1 MNIKMRKKIISYTT
15 QLLLILFLSSSCIYL
30 AKEISRTAKETELTE
45 PIATKDFVFR
55 SVLDKKNPGTLSI
68 KGNDNEVINVYLL
81 EGTLYKTIAVK
92 KGEMKK
98 VRLPS
103 GYYEISRAGGPS
115 YWMIVCP
122 EGKTI
127 LE

>member
-1 MNIKMRKKIISYTT
+1 MRKKIISYTT

-30 AKEISRTAKETELTE
+30 AKEISRTAKETEL
-45 PIATKDFVFR
+45 KDFVFR

>member
-1 MNIKMRKKIISYTT
+1 MDIKMRKKIISYTT

-92 KGEMKK
+92 K

>member
-1 MNIKMRKKIISYTT
+1 MRKKIISYTT

-92 KGEMKK
+92 K

>member
-1 MNIKMRKKIISYTT
+1 MRDVGDEILLHFVKSRQLIRSFVQRRRKIYG
-15 QLLLILFLSSSCIYL
+15 
-30 AKEISRTAKETELTE
+30 
-45 PIATKDFVFR
+45 FR
-55 SVLDKKNPGTLSI
+55 AVLDKKNPGTLSI

-92 KGEMKK
+92 KGEIKK

-122 EGKTI
+122 KGKTI